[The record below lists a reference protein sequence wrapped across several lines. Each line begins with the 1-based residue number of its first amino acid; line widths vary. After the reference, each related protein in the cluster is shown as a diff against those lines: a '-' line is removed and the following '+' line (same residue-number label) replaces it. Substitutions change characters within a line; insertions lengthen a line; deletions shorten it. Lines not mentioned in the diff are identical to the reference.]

1 MRKSTMSMSAS
12 QCPKVHLQA
21 PSVRPPAPS
30 SPKEPAQRRFL
41 LDAMTHLG
49 MDRTELATR
58 LCVGEAVIDAW
69 LQENSA
75 AQGFRD
81 LEPATWQLVREL
93 LRSHEAA
100 APPPRRVG

>member
-12 QCPKVHLQA
+12 QCPKAFSL
-21 PSVRPPAPS
+21 APS

-41 LDAMTHLG
+41 LDAMAQLG
-49 MDRTELATR
+49 IDRAELASR
-58 LCVGEAVIDAW
+58 LCVGEAVVDAW
-69 LQENSA
+69 LQENSV

-93 LRSHEAA
+93 LRSHGTGTA
-100 APPPRRVG
+100 PPRRVG